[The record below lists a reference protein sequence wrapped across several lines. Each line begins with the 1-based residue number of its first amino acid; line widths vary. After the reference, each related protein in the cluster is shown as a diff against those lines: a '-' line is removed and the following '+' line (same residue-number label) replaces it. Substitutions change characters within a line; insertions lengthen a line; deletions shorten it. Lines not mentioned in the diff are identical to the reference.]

1 MRVLMEK
8 YMVSVENQFV
18 ILAAL
23 RKDFCRVVT
32 TTTWGNWRHENHC
45 SKFWHQGN
53 NSFSYS

>member
-1 MRVLMEK
+1 VLMEK

-32 TTTWGNWRHENHC
+32 TNTWGNWRHENHC